1 MGRILVVDDSYA
13 ELQLIQAALNGLGHD
28 LVTAMDGE
36 EGERIAKAGNINLII
51 LDVILPKK
59 NGFQVCREL
68 KKDDKYKHIPIIMV
82 TSKDQDSDQ
91 FWGLKQGANEYMK
104 KPFNPS
110 DLVKLGEEIYINNLI
125 GRIE

>member
-1 MGRILVVDDSYA
+1 MGKILVVDDSYS
-13 ELQLIQAALNGLGHD
+13 ELQLFQSTLGGLGHD

-36 EGERIAKAGNINLII
+36 EGERIARSGNINLII

-68 KKDDKYKHIPIIMV
+68 KKDDKFKHIPIIMV

-104 KPFNPS
+104 KPFNPA
-110 DLVKLGEEIYINNLI
+110 DLVKLVKKYLK
-125 GRIE
+125 

>member
-13 ELQLIQAALNGLGHD
+13 ELQLIQSALDGLGHE

-68 KKDDKYKHIPIIMV
+68 KKDDKHKHIPIIMV

-91 FWGLKQGANEYMK
+91 FWGFHGWRPHHSLY
-104 KPFNPS
+104 
-110 DLVKLGEEIYINNLI
+110 LGYGLGWQRRQIRLQRGGTVAII
-125 GRIE
+125 A